1 MKHSQNN
8 IDVMTA
14 DEIVDALHNGTIE
27 TLQAKDVL
35 RIIESIEGEAE
46 ENKQDYGS
54 GYNDGLQEG
63 WRDAIKDAIAALED
77 L

>member
-14 DEIVDALHNGTIE
+14 DEIINGVTNGTIE
-27 TLQAKDVL
+27 SLQAKDVL
-35 RIIESIEGEAE
+35 RIIYEIESKEDIVL
-46 ENKQDYGS
+46 DYDS
-54 GYNDGLQEG
+54 GYNEG
-63 WRDAIKDAIAALED
+63 RQVGREEALSEAIAALEN

>member
-1 MKHSQNN
+1 MIHSQNT
-8 IDVMTA
+8 IDIMTA
-14 DEIVDALHNGTIE
+14 EELINRITNGTIE
-27 TLQAKDVL
+27 SLRAKDIL
-35 RIIESIEGEAE
+35 RIVESIEGEAE
-46 ENKQDYGS
+46 ENKQDYDS

>member
-14 DEIVDALHNGTIE
+14 EEIINGITNGTIE
-27 TLQAKDVL
+27 SLQAKDIL
-35 RIIESIEGEAE
+35 RIIENIESGSDDVLDYDRGFEEGRMEGRDEGIQEAI
-46 ENKQDYGS
+46 S
-54 GYNDGLQEG
+54 
-63 WRDAIKDAIAALED
+63 ALEN